1 MKNQLKMLWKDLFN
15 DDLEYIDWYFDN
27 VYIEE
32 NTKIFLENNRV
43 YGMLFENRY
52 HLAIADEKFMG
63 RYLVGVGVS
72 SERRGEGI
80 MKELLLESL
89 SEAYRYG
96 EEFIY
101 LVPID
106 KKIYERFGFSY
117 ISMLSK
123 YKLDFSALSDLKK
136 EFRIERIQNENYEQ
150 TLLIKL
156 KEFYK
161 EVSKEYYI
169 KVAREKEDYR
179 KILSEVFAEN
189 GSVYISYDILGKIN
203 GYMSLIKPENIYVK
217 ELLFKDKSSLEGMLS
232 ILYGYKDYYKK
243 IEIILPEN
251 TYLEDYLNSERTVE
265 KNIENK
271 VQARI
276 VCVEKALKRISK
288 ELKEGEELKIY
299 IQDRYIEKNTGIFKI
314 NKCEVKKIEGEFDLS
329 LSIKDLTSL
338 VYGFRDYK
346 SLKKIESLKMSCEEH
361 VPYSCATAQNR
372 YVVLLKFY
380 LTF

>member
-123 YKLDFSALSDLKK
+123 YKLDFSVLSDLKK

-251 TYLEDYLNSERTVE
+251 TYLEDYLNSERTME

-329 LSIKDLTSL
+329 LSIKDLTTL

-346 SLKKIESLKMSCEEH
+346 SLKKIES
-361 VPYSCATAQNR
+361 
-372 YVVLLKFY
+372 FY
-380 LTF
+380 IKNKDIEQILSRIFMRRINYFNQDF

>member
-123 YKLDFSALSDLKK
+123 YKLDFSTLSDLKK
-136 EFRIERIQNENYEQ
+136 EFRIERVQNENYEQ

-276 VCVEKALKRISK
+276 VCVEKTLKRISK

-329 LSIKDLTSL
+329 LSIKDLTTL

-346 SLKKIESLKMSCEEH
+346 SLKKIES
-361 VPYSCATAQNR
+361 
-372 YVVLLKFY
+372 FY
-380 LTF
+380 IKNKDIEQILSRIFMRRINYFNQDF

>member
-123 YKLDFSALSDLKK
+123 YKLDFSVLSDLKK

-179 KILSEVFAEN
+179 KILSEVFVEN

-251 TYLEDYLNSERTVE
+251 TYLEDYLNSERTME

-329 LSIKDLTSL
+329 LSIKDLTTL

-346 SLKKIESLKMSCEEH
+346 SLKKIES
-361 VPYSCATAQNR
+361 
-372 YVVLLKFY
+372 FY
-380 LTF
+380 IKNKDIEQILSRIFMRRINYFNQDF

>member
-123 YKLDFSALSDLKK
+123 YKLDFSVLSDLKK

-329 LSIKDLTSL
+329 LSIKDLTTL

-346 SLKKIESLKMSCEEH
+346 SLKKIES
-361 VPYSCATAQNR
+361 
-372 YVVLLKFY
+372 FY
-380 LTF
+380 IKNKDIEQILSRIFMRRINYFNQDF

>member
-346 SLKKIESLKMSCEEH
+346 SLKKIES
-361 VPYSCATAQNR
+361 
-372 YVVLLKFY
+372 FY
-380 LTF
+380 IKNKDIEQILSRIFMRRINYFNQDF

>member
-80 MKELLLESL
+80 MKELFLESL

-123 YKLDFSALSDLKK
+123 YKLDFSVLSDLKK

-329 LSIKDLTSL
+329 LSIKDLTTL

-346 SLKKIESLKMSCEEH
+346 SLKKIES
-361 VPYSCATAQNR
+361 
-372 YVVLLKFY
+372 FY
-380 LTF
+380 IKNKDIEQILSRIFMRRINYFNQDF

>member
-63 RYLVGVGVS
+63 RYLVGIGVS

-123 YKLDFSALSDLKK
+123 YKLDFSTLSDLKK

-329 LSIKDLTSL
+329 LSIKDLTTL

-346 SLKKIESLKMSCEEH
+346 SLKKIES
-361 VPYSCATAQNR
+361 
-372 YVVLLKFY
+372 FY
-380 LTF
+380 IKNKDIEQILSRIFMRRINYFNQDF

>member
-251 TYLEDYLNSERTVE
+251 IYLEDYLNSERTVE

-329 LSIKDLTSL
+329 LSIKDLTTL

-346 SLKKIESLKMSCEEH
+346 SLKKIES
-361 VPYSCATAQNR
+361 
-372 YVVLLKFY
+372 FY
-380 LTF
+380 IKNKDIEQILSRIFMRRINYFNQDF

>member
-189 GSVYISYDILGKIN
+189 GLVYISYDILGKIN

-314 NKCEVKKIEGEFDLS
+314 NKYEVKKIEGEFDLS

-346 SLKKIESLKMSCEEH
+346 SLKKIES
-361 VPYSCATAQNR
+361 
-372 YVVLLKFY
+372 FY
-380 LTF
+380 IKNKDIEQILSRIFMRRINYFNQDF

>member
-314 NKCEVKKIEGEFDLS
+314 NKYEVKKIEGEFDLS

-346 SLKKIESLKMSCEEH
+346 SLKKIES
-361 VPYSCATAQNR
+361 
-372 YVVLLKFY
+372 FY
-380 LTF
+380 IKNKDIEQILSRIFMRRINYFNQDF